1 MAKIDLYSKDWCEMM
16 FANRN
21 KAYGAY
27 VLRKEVGQRNTKA
40 LISVAIAIVVILV
53 ICYKFGCWQLKIF
66 DVLWKHYSNFIHLSQ
81 G

>member
-1 MAKIDLYSKDWCEMM
+1 MM

-53 ICYKFGCWQLKIF
+53 IVLLKNTVFSRKADTSVTTVTQLAKLEEAKVKDKNIIKKI
-66 DVLWKHYSNFIHLSQ
+66 I
-81 G
+81 